1 MKTIETHIIK
11 GIRAGRESTFRELFA
26 DYYRPL
32 TVFAL
37 KYVGD
42 LETAREIVQD
52 LFVHLYQNRKTLVI
66 STSLKSYLYQAVRN
80 RCLNQIKQDQVRQK
94 HLDQYQLEQE
104 KTVDMEAA
112 MMEIELEHR
121 IFKIVE
127 GLPPQCKNIFTLSR
141 VKGLSNGEIAEK
153 LQISKRT
160 VETQIS
166 SALKILRTNFRRFQL
181 ITFYVYLDFQ
191 LSCY

>member
-1 MKTIETHIIK
+1 LKNSETHIIE

-32 TVFAL
+32 SVFAL
-37 KYVGD
+37 KYTGD
-42 LETAREIVQD
+42 LETAKEIVQE
-52 LFVHLYQNRKTLVI
+52 LFVHLYQSRNTLLV
-66 STSLKSYLYQAVRN
+66 SSSLKSYLFQAVRN
-80 RCLNQIKQDQVRQK
+80 RCLNHIKQNQTRRK
-94 HLDQYQLEQE
+94 HLDEYHAEQDLSF
-104 KTVDMEAA
+104 DMEARIR
-112 MMEIELEHR
+112 ETELEHH

-127 GLPPQCKNIFTLSR
+127 SLPPQCRNIFTLSR

-166 SALKILRTNFRRFQL
+166 NALKTLRTKL
-181 ITFYVYLDFQ
+181 KHLKP
-191 LSCY
+191 

>member
-1 MKTIETHIIK
+1 MKDSESSIIQ
-11 GIRAGRESTFRELFA
+11 GISLGRESTYRELFTE
-26 DYYRPL
+26 YYRPL
-32 TVFAL
+32 SVFAL

-52 LFVHLYQNRKTLVI
+52 FFVHLFQNRGSLAI
-66 STSLKSYLYQAVRN
+66 NTSLKAYLFQSVRN
-80 RCLNQIKQDQVRQK
+80 RCLNHIRRNQSHRR
-94 HLDQYQLEQE
+94 HLDQYKYEQE
-104 KTVDMEAA
+104 SSEDMEARIR
-112 MMEIELEHR
+112 ETELEHR

-127 GLPPQCKNIFTLSR
+127 ELPPQCKNIFNLSR

-166 SALKILRTNFRRFQL
+166 SALKILRNKL
-181 ITFYVYLDFQ
+181 KDLE
-191 LSCY
+191 